1 METYQHPSD
10 EQAGFSAEE
19 ISSLIYGL
27 GRFLD
32 EECSSLALDNDE
44 DRGTLAGKLA
54 HWLLS
59 DKTQLES
66 PEKILPKAR
75 YHLGFN
81 VVDEAT
87 GEHIIRL
94 ILDRTKEMA
103 DGDFLQLQNFF
114 WVTIGRAIRDNAE
127 IQKMLEAGGVRVE
140 IDPPDEGGQQY
151 AG

>member
-1 METYQHPSD
+1 MDVTDQQPD
-10 EQAGFSAEE
+10 FTAEE

-27 GRFLD
+27 GVFL
-32 EECSSLALDNDE
+32 EGCSSLCLDSDE

-59 DKTQLES
+59 DKTQLQS
-66 PEKILPKAR
+66 PEKILPKAK

-94 ILDRTKEMA
+94 VLDRTTQMA

-114 WVTIGRAIRDNAE
+114 WTTIGRAIRDNPSI
-127 IQKMLEAGGVRVE
+127 IQTLEAGGVRVE
-140 IDPPDEGGQQY
+140 IDPSDGQGGQQF
-151 AG
+151 AQ